1 MSTEIHP
8 FDEFVAYVQRAG
20 EVLKLPD
27 EALAPLLEPN
37 QIFHKNLVVTISG
50 ERHRFNAYRIQFSN
64 TRGPYKGGIRFHP
77 DIDEEEV
84 KALAAM
90 MAVKCA
96 VVNVPF
102 GGAKGGVQCD
112 PHQFMK
118 NDLLTIARVFV
129 RAFAEH
135 LGPNKDIP
143 APDVATNAEIMGVM
157 LDTYEAIIGENAPA
171 AFTGKPVSL
180 GGIEGREEATALGGM
195 FVLDAYVAEKGLN
208 PADLKVAVHG
218 FGNVGAHAAT
228 LLHDRGY
235 SVVGLADR
243 HGSVMSANGESL
255 DPREF
260 ARIKREGAN
269 TVREMYCPGSVC
281 DEERIN
287 KDEVVVG
294 VPEDVLTMDAD
305 IVVPAALGGAI
316 TNANARDVKARII
329 LELANGPTTAE
340 ADVLLQKRGVDIIP
354 DVLANAGGVTVS
366 YFEWLAGKTG
376 EYPPRALVHDKLKT
390 YMETAWE
397 DVSRF
402 AMTRDVSYRTA
413 AFALGVERIIEA
425 ERARCR

>member
-1 MSTEIHP
+1 MSTEIHS
-8 FDEFVAYVQRAG
+8 FDEFVSYVKRAG
-20 EVLKLPD
+20 EVLNLSE

-50 ERHRFNAYRIQFSN
+50 ERHRFTAYRIQFSN

-77 DIDEEEV
+77 DADEEEV

-112 PHQFMK
+112 PHQFVK
-118 NDLLTIARVFV
+118 NDLHTIARVFI

-135 LGPNKDIP
+135 IGPNKDIP

-157 LDTYEAIIGENAPA
+157 LDTYEAIVGENASA
-171 AFTGKPVSL
+171 AFTGKPISL

-195 FVLDAYVAEKGLN
+195 MVLDAYVAEKGLN

-218 FGNVGAHAAT
+218 FGNVGAHAAMF
-228 LLHDRGY
+228 LHDRGY
-235 SVVGLADR
+235 RVVGLADA
-243 HGSVMSANGESL
+243 HGSVISASGRGL

-260 ARIKREGAN
+260 DRIKREGAN
-269 TVREMYCPGSVC
+269 TVREMYCPGSIC
-281 DEERIN
+281 DQERIES
-287 KDEVVVG
+287 DEVIVG
-294 VPEDVLTMDAD
+294 EPEDVLTMDVD
-305 IVVPAALGGAI
+305 ILVPAALGGAI
-316 TNANARDVKARII
+316 TEDNVQDVRARII

-340 ADVLLQKRGVDIIP
+340 ADTVLQEKGVDIIP
-354 DVLANAGGVTVS
+354 DILANAGGVTVS

-376 EYPPRALVHDKLKT
+376 EYPPRATVYGKLKT
-390 YMETAWE
+390 YMEAAWE

-402 AMTRDVSYRTA
+402 AMTHSVSYRTA
-413 AFALGVERIIEA
+413 AFALGVERLLQA
-425 ERARCR
+425 EHDRGR